1 MALQPIPAVPR
12 MNSRQKTSDR
22 RAPDATAAANGV
34 GLPVLG
40 GLLFASGL
48 TALVYQLL
56 WIKQLSLIVGV
67 DVYAVT
73 IALSAFFAGLGGGSY
88 LLGRRADRSVRPLRL
103 YALLELGIALCG
115 IATTFSL
122 AHSAALFVA
131 LEDAVGP
138 LAWLLPFAAIGI
150 PALLMGGT
158 LPVLLRAHA
167 PSMGKIAGSGG
178 GLYAANTCGAVCGA
192 LVVSFAL
199 IPAFGIFGAAL
210 FAAAMNIALSALAFG
225 IGGSIAPHRI
235 EPQRRASIAP
245 AQKHRAFAIYAIA
258 GGLALGYEVVWSQA
272 AIQFMSTRSFAFSIV
287 LATYLTGLM
296 LGSAIY
302 ARSADRVRDPWG
314 AFAVLIAGAGLLAL
328 LQVCALGPWLPQVQA
343 WAAQQVLDW
352 SGSQFAAMCVR
363 FAIASASI
371 VLAPTLLLG
380 AAFPLALRL
389 ATDEGQ
395 VGRDTGSVLALNTL
409 GGIAGTA
416 FAGFVLLPLLGLVQT
431 LSLLAAGAVALGWY
445 ALLRGSPSVR
455 TGPRL
460 ALAGISLALALG
472 IAATPPQRFAQMLT
486 AAHRGELIYYGEN
499 PGGTVAV
506 IEQATT
512 QDRFRRLYIQGV
524 SNSGDAMP
532 SLRYMRLQALLPLL
546 IQRNEPRSALV
557 VALGTGITAG
567 ALTQYPGLEQ
577 RVCVELLPAVV
588 DAAKL
593 FSGNYRAADDA
604 RVEIRVRDGRREL
617 LRDATRYDLITLEP
631 PPPSAAG
638 VANLYSRDFY
648 ELASARLQPGG
659 LFAQWLPL
667 ATQNNEDTRA
677 LVRSFLDAFPY
688 ATLWTTELHE
698 TLLVGSLQPIE
709 LDADRI
715 AQRFNQP
722 SVRAALGEVG
732 IDSPQA
738 LLATWVMDRTGLE
751 QYAAAAEPV
760 TDDRPRIEY
769 AQWLRR
775 GEFARVLPQL
785 LALRSAPPLRANAEF
800 SAQVEAEWNHLH
812 TFYEAGLHAYRGD
825 RASWSDALGSIA
837 TEIDA
842 NPYYRWTIKGF

>member
-1 MALQPIPAVPR
+1 MALLPLPAVLR
-12 MNSRQKTSDR
+12 MNSRQKSPDR
-22 RAPDATAAANGV
+22 REPDVVVTAHGV

-48 TALVYQLL
+48 SALVYQLL
-56 WIKQLSLIVGV
+56 WIKQLALIVGV

-73 IALSAFFAGLGGGSY
+73 TALSAFFAGLGGGSY
-88 LLGRRADRSVRPLRL
+88 LFGRRADRSVKPLRL

-115 IATTFSL
+115 IATTFAL
-122 AHSAALFVA
+122 ARSAALFVA
-131 LEDAVGP
+131 LESAAGP
-138 LAWLLPFAAIGI
+138 LAWILPFAMIGV

-167 PSMGKIAGSGG
+167 PATATIAGSGG
-178 GLYAANTCGAVCGA
+178 GLYAANTCGALCGA
-192 LVVSFAL
+192 LLVSFAL

-210 FAAAMNIALSALAFG
+210 FAAAINIVLATLAFCAGGSAIAERTGQRRPECIALA
-225 IGGSIAPHRI
+225 
-235 EPQRRASIAP
+235 QKRRALVV
-245 AQKHRAFAIYAIA
+245 YAIA

-287 LATYLTGLM
+287 LATYLAGLM
-296 LGSAIY
+296 LGSALY
-302 ARSADRVRDPWG
+302 ARGADRVRDPWG
-314 AFAVLIAGAGLLAL
+314 IFAVLIAGAGLLAL
-328 LQVCALGPWLPQVQA
+328 LQVCALGPWLPQLQA
-343 WAAQQVLDW
+343 WAAQQMLAW
-352 SGSQFAAMCVR
+352 SGSQLAAVCVR
-363 FAIASASI
+363 FAIASMSI

-389 ATDEGQ
+389 AADEGQ

-416 FAGFVLLPLLGLVQT
+416 FAGFALLPLLGLVQT
-431 LSLLAAGAVALGWY
+431 LALLAAGAVALGWY
-445 ALLRGSPSVR
+445 ALLSGRPAVR
-455 TGPRL
+455 IGARL
-460 ALAGISLALALG
+460 ALAGITLALALG
-472 IAATPPQRFAQMLT
+472 IAATPSQRFAQMLT
-486 AAHRGELIYYGEN
+486 ATHRGELIYYGEN

-506 IEQATT
+506 IEQTAT
-512 QDRFRRLYIQGV
+512 QDSFRRLYIQGV

-546 IQRNEPRSALV
+546 IQRDEPRSALV

-567 ALTQYPGLEQ
+567 ALTQYPGLER

-593 FSGNYRAADDA
+593 FRGNYRATEDA
-604 RVEIRVRDGRREL
+604 GIDIRVRDGRREL
-617 LRDATRYDLITLEP
+617 LRDTARYDLITLEP

-648 ELASARLQPGG
+648 QLARTRLQPSG
-659 LFAQWLPL
+659 LFAQWLPI

-715 AQRFNQP
+715 AQRFAQP
-722 SVRAALGEVG
+722 TVHAALSEVG

-738 LLATWVMDRTGLE
+738 LLATWMMDRDGLE
-751 QYAAAAEPV
+751 KYAATAEPV

-785 LALRSAPPLRANAEF
+785 LALRTAPPLRASTEFNAR
-800 SAQVEAEWNHLH
+800 VEAEWSRLH
-812 TFYEAGLHAYRGD
+812 TFYAAGLHAYRGD

-837 TEIDA
+837 TEIDT
-842 NPYYRWTIKGF
+842 NPYYRWTVKGF